1 MTQILFGQSYYLR
14 FDPKLYTAMQ
24 PYPPLGTLY
33 AASYLR
39 ERGYTVAVFDAML
52 AQSESEWEAA
62 LDQHQPRF
70 AILYEDGFNYLSKM
84 CLLRMRQAAFEMMRA
99 AKQRGCTVI
108 VSGSDATDHLAE
120 YFERGADYIIIGEGE
135 ITLGELM
142 DALTGR
148 VPCNLQTICGL
159 AYPNSDRTISRTPTR
174 EFLRDLDALPFPA
187 WDLVDIPRYRQLWFA
202 RHGYFSMNLVT
213 TRGCPYHCNWCAK
226 PIYGQRYNVRSP
238 ENIVAEMQTLKE
250 RYQPDRLEFADD
262 IFGLKP
268 GWIERFADLVN
279 AQGAPL
285 PFKCLLRADL
295 LTDSTVAA
303 LQRAG
308 CRTVWMG
315 AESGSQKILDAME
328 KGTRVEQI
336 YVAAARLHRAGIA
349 VGFFLQFGYRGEAR
363 ADIEQT
369 LQMLRDCAPDDIGIS
384 VSYPLPG
391 TKFYERVKAELGEK
405 QNWIDSDDL
414 AMMYRGAFS
423 STFYR
428 KLHAVVHKE
437 FRARKAWQALRRG
450 DHRINTIGKLA
461 LNLATLPIAR
471 RQLELLALTSHQP
484 AHSLAATLSPD
495 AAAQPTA
502 RMD

>member
-1 MTQILFGQSYYLR
+1 MRVQPVEHHADVRRLYPCFFR
-14 FDPKLYTAMQ
+14 KL
-24 PYPPLGTLY
+24 LI
-33 AASYLR
+33 R
-39 ERGYTVAVFDAML
+39 HV
-52 AQSESEWEAA
+52 
-62 LDQHQPRF
+62 
-70 AILYEDGFNYLSKM
+70 
-84 CLLRMRQAAFEMMRA
+84 
-99 AKQRGCTVI
+99 
-108 VSGSDATDHLAE
+108 
-120 YFERGADYIIIGEGE
+120 
-135 ITLGELM
+135 
-142 DALTGR
+142 
-148 VPCNLQTICGL
+148 
-159 AYPNSDRTISRTPTR
+159 
-174 EFLRDLDALPFPA
+174 
-187 WDLVDIPRYRQLWFA
+187 LV
-202 RHGYFSMNLVT
+202 
-213 TRGCPYHCNWCAK
+213 
-226 PIYGQRYNVRSP
+226 
-238 ENIVAEMQTLKE
+238 
-250 RYQPDRLEFADD
+250 EFADD

-268 GWIERFADLVN
+268 GWIEQFAGLVN

-295 LTDSTVAA
+295 LTDATVDA

-336 YVAAARLHRAGIA
+336 YAAAARLHHAGIA

-363 ADIEQT
+363 SDIEQT
-369 LQMLRDCAPDDIGIS
+369 LQMVRDCAPDDIGIS

-405 QNWIDSDDL
+405 KNWVDSDDL

-423 STFYR
+423 SAFYR

-437 FRARKAWQALRRG
+437 FRARKAWRALRLG
-450 DHRINTIGKLA
+450 GHRANAFGKLA

-471 RQLELLALTSHQP
+471 GQLELLARASREP